1 MTLEEREKEMME
13 KFQALDE
20 KQQEKMA
27 MAERWR
33 RAGLDWDS
41 LTEEQ
46 QKGYENWDKIIID
59 MELYIAKRISRPLLR
74 PTPSCGK
81 MHKKRRGHSTS
92 FLFASRRA

>member
-13 KFQALDE
+13 KFQALDG

-46 QKGYENWDKIIID
+46 QKGYENWDKIIMD
-59 MELYIAKRISRPLLR
+59 MELYIANRVWDAAWMMAEEGYAKEDIEA
-74 PTPSCGK
+74 
-81 MHKKRRGHSTS
+81 
-92 FLFASRRA
+92 FAAAHPELQENA